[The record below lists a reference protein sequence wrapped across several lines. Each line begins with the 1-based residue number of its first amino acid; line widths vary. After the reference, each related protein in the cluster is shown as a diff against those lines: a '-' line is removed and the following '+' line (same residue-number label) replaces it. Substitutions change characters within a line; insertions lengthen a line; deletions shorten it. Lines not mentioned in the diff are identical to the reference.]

1 MFPLRPRLAA
11 SVLVRE
17 RSLFMVKVMY
27 YVQVRAKTSQLQ
39 RDLVIKIPFLMGSNL
54 DEKET

>member
-1 MFPLRPRLAA
+1 MLA
-11 SVLVRE
+11 RE

-27 YVQVRAKTSQLQ
+27 YVQVRVKTSQLQ
-39 RDLVIKIPFLMGSNL
+39 RDLVLKIPFLMGSNL

>member
-1 MFPLRPRLAA
+1 M
-11 SVLVRE
+11 LVRE

-27 YVQVRAKTSQLQ
+27 YVQVRAKTGQLQ
-39 RDLVIKIPFLMGSNL
+39 RDLVLKIPFLMGSNL